1 MNKPAYRD
9 DAALVAALRNLYVS
23 ELQGAT
29 AEGRLHTRAAVVE
42 PGSGGTAASRSLVM
56 TAIAVG
62 FLVLAILVFRP
73 SPVGFPALGST
84 PGTATPVASTTPSSG
99 PSSNPSIGPKSS
111 PSIGPL
117 LDGIP
122 VTIDG
127 EPVLRGAGNIAK
139 RFEDLRYG
147 DQAFLAGGWFHA
159 GQPER
164 FCPAYLTRTPW
175 WSCSTFALYEL
186 PQGGAA
192 VWIYPGDPLKVDPAV
207 PTAADRAVVLR
218 IHTHD
223 ASCPA
228 DFSDCVSLPVLVEVV
243 WLGP

>member
-1 MNKPAYRD
+1 MNKPVYRD

-23 ELQGAT
+23 ELRRAT
-29 AEGRLHTRAAVVE
+29 AEGHPTVGAAVVA
-42 PGSGGTAASRSLVM
+42 PGRGRTAATRSLVM
-56 TAIAVG
+56 TGLAVA
-62 FLVLAILVFRP
+62 FLVLAILIFRP
-73 SPVGFPALGST
+73 SPGDLPGLGST
-84 PGTATPVASTTPSSG
+84 PGTATPVGSVTPSSG
-99 PSSNPSIGPKSS
+99 PSSS

-127 EPVLRGAGNIAK
+127 EQVLRGAGNIAK
-139 RFEDLRYG
+139 RFEDLRYP
-147 DQAFLAGGWFHA
+147 QPFLAGGWFHA

-223 ASCPA
+223 AACPA
-228 DFSDCVSLPVLVEVV
+228 EFSDCISLPVLVEVV
-243 WLGP
+243 WLGPSAGG

>member
-1 MNKPAYRD
+1 MNKPVHRD

-23 ELQGAT
+23 ELQRAM
-29 AEGRLHTRAAVVE
+29 AEGHPTVGVAAVV
-42 PGSGGTAASRSLVM
+42 PRSGRTATTRSLVM
-56 TAIAVG
+56 TGLAVG
-62 FLVLAILVFRP
+62 LVVLATLVLRL
-73 SPVGFPALGST
+73 SPAALPGVGST
-84 PGTATPVASTTPSSG
+84 PGTASPVASVSPSSS
-99 PSSNPSIGPKSS
+99 PNSS

-122 VTIDG
+122 VTVDG

-139 RFEDLRYG
+139 RFEDLRY
-147 DQAFLAGGWFHA
+147 DQPFLAGGWFHA
-159 GQPER
+159 GRLER
-164 FCPAYLTRTPW
+164 FCPAYLAGTPW
-175 WSCSTFALYEL
+175 WFCSTFELYEL

-192 VWIYPGDPLKVDPAV
+192 VWIYPGDPPRVDPAV

-228 DFSDCVSLPVLVEVV
+228 DFSDCISLPVLVEVV
-243 WLGP
+243 WLGPSAGG

>member
-1 MNKPAYRD
+1 MNRPVHHD

-23 ELQGAT
+23 ELQRAT
-29 AEGRLHTRAAVVE
+29 AEGHATVAAGAAE
-42 PGSGGTAASRSLVM
+42 PRSGRTAATRSLVM
-56 TAIAVG
+56 TGLAVG

-73 SPVGFPALGST
+73 SPAALPGLGST
-84 PGTATPVASTTPSSG
+84 PGTATPVASPIPTGGAS
-99 PSSNPSIGPKSS
+99 SS
-111 PSIGPL
+111 PSFGLGIGPL
-117 LDGIP
+117 SDGIP
-122 VTIDG
+122 VTVDG

-139 RFEDLRYG
+139 RFEDLRYV
-147 DQAFLAGGWFHA
+147 QPFLAGGWFHA

-192 VWIYPGDPLKVDPAV
+192 VWIYPGDPLKIDPAV

-228 DFSDCVSLPVLVEVV
+228 DFSDCISLPVLVEVV
-243 WLGP
+243 WLGPTAGL